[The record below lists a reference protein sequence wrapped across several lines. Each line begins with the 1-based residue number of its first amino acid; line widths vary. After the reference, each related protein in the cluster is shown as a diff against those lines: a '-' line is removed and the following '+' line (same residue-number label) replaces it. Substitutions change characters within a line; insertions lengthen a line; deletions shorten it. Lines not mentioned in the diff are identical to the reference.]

1 MLKAPN
7 LSRYDWL
14 THGFGQRYSVYP
26 EAVTTLKQIHSG
38 LVLEAVPPGG
48 DRFSEGD
55 GLVTK
60 TPGMLVGVRTADCVP
75 ILIADERT
83 RAVASVHAGW
93 RGTAQ
98 NIARAAVRELITR
111 FGSRA
116 EDLHA
121 AVGPSI
127 GPCCYEVGVEVTRQ
141 FDTPEPER
149 DTPEGPRKID
159 LPGIN
164 ERQLREAG
172 VTDVWV
178 ARECTFCES
187 AKYYS
192 FRREKE
198 QAGRMMSFVGQRNQS
213 DRRNRRSY
221 LTNTKGR
228 QSISGACPVQTRAV

>member
-7 LSRYDWL
+7 LSPYDWL
-14 THGFGQRYSVYP
+14 AHGFGLRDSVYP

-55 GLVTK
+55 GLVTN

-75 ILIADERT
+75 ILIADDRT

-98 NIARAAVRELITR
+98 NIVGAAVRELITR

-127 GPCCYEVGVEVTRQ
+127 GPCCYEVGVEVARQ

-149 DTPEGPRKID
+149 GTAQGPRKID

-164 ERQLREAG
+164 EIQLRDAG

-178 ARECTFCES
+178 AHECTFCES

-198 QAGRMMSFVGQRNQS
+198 HAGRMMSFVGQIGNLRVGCQPAQS
-213 DRRNRRSY
+213 RRLAPLWRKQR
-221 LTNTKGR
+221 
-228 QSISGACPVQTRAV
+228 

>member
-1 MLKAPN
+1 
-7 LSRYDWL
+7 
-14 THGFGQRYSVYP
+14 
-26 EAVTTLKQIHSG
+26 
-38 LVLEAVPPGG
+38 VPPGG

-55 GLVTK
+55 GLVTN

-98 NIARAAVRELITR
+98 NIVGAAVRELITR
-111 FGSRA
+111 FGSKA

-127 GPCCYEVGVEVTRQ
+127 GPCCYEVGVEVARQ
-141 FDTPEPER
+141 FDTPEPEG
-149 DTPEGPRKID
+149 DTRKID

-164 ERQLREAG
+164 EIQLRDAG

-187 AKYYS
+187 GKYYS

-198 QAGRMMSFVGQRNQS
+198 QAGRMMSFVGQIGN
-213 DRRNRRSY
+213 
-221 LTNTKGR
+221 L
-228 QSISGACPVQTRAV
+228 RAGC

>member
-14 THGFGQRYSVYP
+14 AHGFGLRDSVYP
-26 EAVTTLKQIHSG
+26 EPVTTLKQIHSG
-38 LVLEAVPPGG
+38 LVLEALPPGG

-60 TPGMLVGVRTADCVP
+60 APGLLVGVRTADCVP
-75 ILIADERT
+75 ILIVDERT
-83 RAVASVHAGW
+83 RAVAGVHAGW

-98 NIARAAVRELITR
+98 NIAGAAVRELITCL
-111 FGSRA
+111 GSRA

-127 GPCCYEVGVEVTRQ
+127 GPCCYEVGFEVAHQ
-141 FDTPEPER
+141 FDTDEPER
-149 DTPEGPRKID
+149 DSTDGPRKID

-164 ERQLREAG
+164 ERQLRDAG
-172 VTDVWV
+172 VKDIWV

-187 AKYYS
+187 GKYYS
-192 FRREKE
+192 FRREKDR
-198 QAGRMMSFVGQRNQS
+198 AGRMLSFVGQRQ
-213 DRRNRRSY
+213 
-221 LTNTKGR
+221 
-228 QSISGACPVQTRAV
+228 

>member
-7 LSRYDWL
+7 LSRYEWL
-14 THGFGQRYSVYP
+14 SHGFGLRDSVYP
-26 EAVTTLKQIHSG
+26 ESVTTLRQIHSG

-55 GLVTK
+55 GLVTN

-75 ILIADERT
+75 ILIADART

-98 NIARAAVRELITR
+98 SIVGAAVRELIRR

-127 GPCCYEVGVEVTRQ
+127 GPCCYEVGVDVARR
-141 FDTPEPER
+141 FDTGEPKR
-149 DTPEGPRKID
+149 DTAEGPRKID

-164 ERQLREAG
+164 EMQLRNAG
-172 VTDVWV
+172 VADVWV
-178 ARECTFCES
+178 ARECTFCE
-187 AKYYS
+187 AGKYYS
-192 FRREKE
+192 FRREKD
-198 QAGRMMSFVGQRNQS
+198 QAGRMMSFVGRL
-213 DRRNRRSY
+213 D
-221 LTNTKGR
+221 
-228 QSISGACPVQTRAV
+228 

>member
-14 THGFGQRYSVYP
+14 AHGFGLRDSVYP
-26 EAVTTLKQIHSG
+26 DQVTTLKQIHSG

-55 GLVTK
+55 GLVTRG
-60 TPGMLVGVRTADCVP
+60 PGMLVGVRTADCVP

-83 RAVASVHAGW
+83 RAVAAVHAGW

-98 NIARAAVRELITR
+98 NIVAAAVRELITR
-111 FGSRA
+111 LGSRA

-127 GPCCYEVGVEVTRQ
+127 GPCCYEVGFEVALQ
-141 FDTPEPER
+141 FDTGDPKR
-149 DTPEGPRKID
+149 DTTESPRKID
-159 LPGIN
+159 LPGLN
-164 ERQLREAG
+164 ERQLKDAG
-172 VTDVWV
+172 VADVWV
-178 ARECTFCES
+178 ARECTYCQPER
-187 AKYYS
+187 YYS

-198 QAGRMMSFVGQRNQS
+198 RAGRMMSFVGQRE
-213 DRRNRRSY
+213 
-221 LTNTKGR
+221 
-228 QSISGACPVQTRAV
+228 

>member
-14 THGFGQRYSVYP
+14 AHGFGLRNSVYP
-26 EAVTTLKQIHSG
+26 DRITTLKQIHSG
-38 LVLEAVPPGG
+38 LVLEAAPPGG

-60 TPGMLVGVRTADCVP
+60 APGMLVGVRTADCVP
-75 ILIADERT
+75 ILIADDRT
-83 RAVASVHAGW
+83 RAVAAVHAGW

-98 NIARAAVRELITR
+98 NIVAAAVCELTTR
-111 FGSRA
+111 LGSRA

-127 GPCCYEVGVEVTRQ
+127 GPCCYEVGVDVAHQ
-141 FDTPEPER
+141 FDTAEPEWN
-149 DTPEGPRKID
+149 TVEGPRKID

-164 ERQLREAG
+164 ERQLRDAG
-172 VTDVWV
+172 VADVWV
-178 ARECTFCES
+178 ARECTYCE
-187 AKYYS
+187 AERYYS

-198 QAGRMMSFVGQRNQS
+198 QAGRMMSFVGQR
-213 DRRNRRSY
+213 D
-221 LTNTKGR
+221 
-228 QSISGACPVQTRAV
+228 

>member
-7 LSRYDWL
+7 LSRYGWL
-14 THGFGQRYSVYP
+14 AHGFGRRDSVYP
-26 EAVTTLKQIHSG
+26 EPVTTLKQIHSG

-55 GLVTK
+55 GLVTNAR
-60 TPGMLVGVRTADCVP
+60 GMLVGVRTADCVP
-75 ILIADERT
+75 ILIVDERT

-93 RGTAQ
+93 RGTAE
-98 NIARAAVRELITR
+98 NIVAAAVRELIGR
-111 FGSRA
+111 FGSKA

-127 GPCCYEVGVEVTRQ
+127 GPCCYEVGFDVARR
-141 FDTPEPER
+141 FDTGEPER
-149 DTPEGPRKID
+149 DTPEASRNID

-164 ERQLREAG
+164 ERQLQNAG

-178 ARECTFCES
+178 ARECTFCEL

-192 FRREKE
+192 FRREKKH
-198 QAGRMMSFVGQRNQS
+198 AGRMLSFVGQR
-213 DRRNRRSY
+213 
-221 LTNTKGR
+221 
-228 QSISGACPVQTRAV
+228 

>member
-1 MLKAPN
+1 M
-7 LSRYDWL
+7 
-14 THGFGQRYSVYP
+14 
-26 EAVTTLKQIHSG
+26 KQIHSG

-93 RGTAQ
+93 RGTADR
-98 NIARAAVRELITR
+98 ISRGAAVRELITR

-127 GPCCYEVGVEVTRQ
+127 GPCCYEVGVRSDAPSSTQGSRNGTRRKRPGRSICRVSMN
-141 FDTPEPER
+141 DSCGTPASPMC
-149 DTPEGPRKID
+149 G
-159 LPGIN
+159 
-164 ERQLREAG
+164 
-172 VTDVWV
+172 
-178 ARECTFCES
+178 
-187 AKYYS
+187 
-192 FRREKE
+192 
-198 QAGRMMSFVGQRNQS
+198 
-213 DRRNRRSY
+213 
-221 LTNTKGR
+221 
-228 QSISGACPVQTRAV
+228 

>member
-7 LSRYDWL
+7 LSRYGWL
-14 THGFGQRYSVYP
+14 AHGFGMRDSVYP
-26 EAVTTLKQIHSG
+26 EPVTTLKQIHSG

-55 GLVTK
+55 GLVTRA
-60 TPGMLVGVRTADCVP
+60 PGMLVGVRTADCVP
-75 ILIADERT
+75 ILIADQRT

-98 NIARAAVRELITR
+98 NITGAAVRELITR

-127 GPCCYEVGVEVTRQ
+127 GPCCYEVGSDVAHR
-141 FDTPEPER
+141 FDTDDRDR
-149 DTPEGPRKID
+149 DTAERPRKID

-164 ERQLREAG
+164 ERQLRDAG
-172 VTDVWV
+172 VSDIWV

-198 QAGRMMSFVGQRNQS
+198 QAGRMLSFVGQRE
-213 DRRNRRSY
+213 
-221 LTNTKGR
+221 
-228 QSISGACPVQTRAV
+228 